1 MEVTVYT
8 KPGCMQ
14 CRVTTSLLDRKG
26 IKYELVDISNK
37 PGVIERFARG
47 GHKNL
52 PVVVVYK
59 DYESI
64 VWNGFRPDLIK
75 QL

>member
-1 MEVTVYT
+1 MEVIVYT
-8 KPGCMQ
+8 RPGCMQ
-14 CRVTTSLLDRKG
+14 CRATTNMLDSRG
-26 IKYELVDISNK
+26 IKYELNDISNK
-37 PGVIERFARG
+37 PGVIERFVRE

-52 PVVVVYK
+52 PVVAAYK

-75 QL
+75 KL

>member
-1 MEVTVYT
+1 MEVIVYT
-8 KPGCMQ
+8 RPGCMQ
-14 CRVTTSLLDRKG
+14 CRATTNMLDSRG

-37 PGVIERFARG
+37 PQVIERFMRE
-47 GHKNL
+47 GHRNI
-52 PVVVVYK
+52 PVVAAYK

-75 QL
+75 KL

>member
-1 MEVTVYT
+1 MEVIVYT

-14 CRVTTSLLDRKG
+14 CRATTNMLDSRG

-37 PGVIERFARG
+37 PEVVERFTRE
-47 GHKNL
+47 GHRNL
-52 PVVVVYK
+52 PVVAVSK

-75 QL
+75 KL

>member
-1 MEVTVYT
+1 MEVIVYT

-14 CRVTTSLLDRKG
+14 CRATTNLLDRRG

-37 PGVIERFARG
+37 PGVIERFVRE
-47 GHKNL
+47 GHKSV
-52 PVVVVYK
+52 PVVTACK
-59 DYESI
+59 DHESI
-64 VWNGFRPDLIK
+64 VWNGFRPDLIN

>member
-1 MEVTVYT
+1 MEVIVYT
-8 KPGCMQ
+8 RPGCVQ
-14 CRVTTSLLDRKG
+14 CRATTNLLNRKG

-37 PGVIERFARG
+37 PGVVERFVKE

-52 PVVVVYK
+52 PVVAAYK

>member
-14 CRVTTSLLDRKG
+14 CRATTNLMDRNG
-26 IKYELVDISNK
+26 IKYELVNISNK
-37 PGVIERFARG
+37 PGVCERLMRE

-52 PVVVVYK
+52 PVVAVHK

-64 VWNGFRPDLIK
+64 TWNGFRPDLIK

>member
-1 MEVTVYT
+1 MEVIVYT
-8 KPGCMQ
+8 RPGCVQ
-14 CRVTTSLLDRKG
+14 CRATTRLLDSRG

-37 PGVIERFARG
+37 PGVVERFMRE

-52 PVVVVYK
+52 PVVAAYK

>member
-1 MEVTVYT
+1 MKVIVYT

-14 CRVTTSLLDRKG
+14 CRATKALMDRLG
-26 IKYELVDISNK
+26 IKHELVDISNK
-37 PGVIERFARG
+37 PGIIERFVRE

-52 PVVVVYK
+52 PVVAAYK

>member
-1 MEVTVYT
+1 MEVIVYT
-8 KPGCMQ
+8 RPGCVQ
-14 CRVTTSLLDRKG
+14 CKATTSLLDRKG
-26 IKYELVDISNK
+26 IKHELVDISNN
-37 PGVIERFARG
+37 PEVIERFVRE

-52 PVVVVYK
+52 PVVAAYK
-59 DYESI
+59 DHESI